1 MNQTENM
8 HALLQWYIAA
18 GVDEVIELEPQ
29 NRFERPATNPPTASL
44 PATSPQMANQSA
56 ADAGAQTQRQ
66 PTERQ
71 PETAPQPAVRKVT
84 PPNLSATRNT
94 APPAGLPAP
103 DTREL
108 AAACANMAE
117 LRDAIST
124 FDGCALKRTATNTVV
139 GSGDEAAALMVV
151 GEAPGAEEDRQ
162 GTPFI
167 GPAGQLLE
175 RMLAAI
181 GLKRSEVYITNILP
195 WRPPGNRSPTV
206 EEIALCQPF
215 VERQIA
221 LVQPKILV
229 LVGGISAKALLDKRE
244 GITRLRGTWRDIT
257 ISGLAEPVPTM
268 ATFHPAYLLR
278 QPTAKREVWR
288 DLLAIQKKLTESPE

>member
-56 ADAGAQTQRQ
+56 ADAGAQTRRQ
-66 PTERQ
+66 PTEHQ

-94 APPAGLPAP
+94 AAPAGLPAP